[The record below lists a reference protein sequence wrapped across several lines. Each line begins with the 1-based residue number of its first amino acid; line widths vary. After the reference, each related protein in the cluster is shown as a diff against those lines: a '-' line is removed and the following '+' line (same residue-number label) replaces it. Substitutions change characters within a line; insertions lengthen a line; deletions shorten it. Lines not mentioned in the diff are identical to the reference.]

1 MAGSEKIVFC
11 TGGGCTAKLGAGVLS
26 RILEKLPRGE
36 QDPNLLVGYDSKDD
50 AAVYRIT
57 DELAFV
63 QTVDFFPPMVDDPYT
78 FGQIAAA
85 NALSDI
91 YAMGGEVKTA
101 LNLVCFPESMDLN
114 VLGEIL
120 RGGAEG
126 SQRSILLQIRLPRLV
141 AALILGGALSVSGYL
156 LQTFFHN
163 PIASPFVL
171 GISSGAKL
179 TIAVTMIALLSRGH
193 TASSAALIA
202 VAFLGAMVSMGFVLA
217 VSQKVRH
224 MSMLVVC
231 GVMIGYI
238 CSAATDL
245 LVTFADDSNIV
256 NLHNWSMGSFSGMSW
271 ENVRTMALVCGA
283 ALVLSFFLS
292 KPIRAYQLGEVYAQN
307 MGVALKA
314 FRTALILLSSIL
326 SACVTAFAGP
336 ISFVGIAVPHL
347 MKSLFHSAEPLLLIP
362 ACFLGGGAFCLM
374 CDLIARTAFAPTEV
388 SISSVTAVF
397 GAPIVIYMMIHRK
410 AA

>member
-1 MAGSEKIVFC
+1 M
-11 TGGGCTAKLGAGVLS
+11 
-26 RILEKLPRGE
+26 
-36 QDPNLLVGYDSKDD
+36 
-50 AAVYRIT
+50 
-57 DELAFV
+57 
-63 QTVDFFPPMVDDPYT
+63 
-78 FGQIAAA
+78 
-85 NALSDI
+85 
-91 YAMGGEVKTA
+91 
-101 LNLVCFPESMDLN
+101 
-114 VLGEIL
+114 
-120 RGGAEG
+120 
-126 SQRSILLQIRLPRLV
+126 
-141 AALILGGALSVSGYL
+141 GGALSVSGYL

-271 ENVRTMALVCGA
+271 ENVRTMA

-374 CDLIARTAFAPTEV
+374 CDLIARTAFAPANAIQPVHEV
-388 SISSVTAVF
+388 PGIHILPNCWENAI
-397 GAPIVIYMMIHRK
+397 AAMIAELDKRY
-410 AA
+410 